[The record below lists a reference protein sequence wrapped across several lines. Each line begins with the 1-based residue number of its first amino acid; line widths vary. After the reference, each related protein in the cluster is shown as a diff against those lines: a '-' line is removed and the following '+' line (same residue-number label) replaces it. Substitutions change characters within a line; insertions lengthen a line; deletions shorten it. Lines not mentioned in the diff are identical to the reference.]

1 MSAEELLPCPF
12 CGETANALQ
21 SGRVESYGDWIAG
34 CDNEQCMT
42 QPEVLAATK
51 IKAIAA
57 WNRRTPPAMNADHI
71 GDASPAVT
79 EVNKLIQSPLVEKL
93 VGALKRLATATERL
107 MAAWPDTHVPGGKL
121 CVEVSEAL
129 NDAKA
134 LAHIPDAGNMI
145 APVEAVAWR
154 VKDYADGWILFH
166 HEAPARKSGEA
177 RNGALVQ
184 PLYTHPA
191 PIKPSGDTGEL
202 RDRVARVI
210 GDRKGHFVSKPWGE
224 DYELAD
230 AILDLIQSERAG

>member
-57 WNRRTPPAMNADHI
+57 WNRRTPPAMSADHI
-71 GDASPAVT
+71 G
-79 EVNKLIQSPLVEKL
+79 E
-93 VGALKRLATATERL
+93 AT
-107 MAAWPDTHVPGGKL
+107 
-121 CVEVSEAL
+121 
-129 NDAKA
+129 
-134 LAHIPDAGNMI
+134 NMV

-154 VKDYADGWILFH
+154 LRRVGETRWNFWDLDPCVHNPVYADATRW
-166 HEAPARKSGEA
+166 E
-177 RNGALVQ
+177 VQ

-202 RDRVARVI
+202 REKMKRAI
-210 GDRKGHFVSKPWGE
+210 WTQLPQE
-224 DYELAD
+224 DANMGTSGRIAD
-230 AILDLIQSERAG
+230 AILGLIQSERAGSSIGQNDQPGLAFSDAGDQVKSQTALGTGVPPAAASDR